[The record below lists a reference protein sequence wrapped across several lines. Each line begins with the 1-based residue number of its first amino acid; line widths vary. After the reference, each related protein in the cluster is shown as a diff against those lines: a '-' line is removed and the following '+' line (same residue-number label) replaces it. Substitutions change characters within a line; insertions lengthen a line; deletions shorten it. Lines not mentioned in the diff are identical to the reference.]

1 MSVTSFSQV
10 SMGILMGEGKADYMG
25 CTDLETLQF
34 AEKIALKK
42 AVQYANQCFDAELID
57 GDFEMSHRKFQRAE
71 RTAGDI
77 AHHIDRVK
85 DKA

>member
-10 SMGILMGEGKADYMG
+10 SMGILMGEGKADYLG
-25 CTDLETLQF
+25 CTDLETLKL

-42 AVQYANQCFDAELID
+42 AVQYANQCFHAMFID
-57 GDFEMSHRKFQRAE
+57 GDFEVAHRKFQRAE
-71 RTAGDI
+71 RIAGDI
-77 AHHIDRVK
+77 EWHIDRVK